1 MGLFN
6 WFKSNAFASMDEL
19 EQMDLADGL
28 GITDIKK
35 DIRSIKAQLTDL
47 ENSSNWKANII
58 TAKEAAWRLQ
68 QIEDEALPKELNKAF
83 VAIDEAINNE
93 QDSLILFEYTRENNG
108 YTAFDFPRYEMVR
121 VHHIESLA
129 EALRKYG
136 YRVDIYDPEDD
147 YGLRIK
153 IHLRDNNKLE
163 SSKIDPDKKYIL
175 PMAKFEGNVLYGR
188 YKWYA
193 FKNEEGFWNSFA
205 HISNEQAMGNYAVQG
220 KDILNAPDWVKAIK
234 PIEVKE

>member
-175 PMAKFEGNVLYGR
+175 PMEGYDGGYNEGKIGR
-188 YKWYA
+188 
-193 FKNEEGFWNSFA
+193 A
-205 HISNEQAMGNYAVQG
+205 HV
-220 KDILNAPDWVKAIK
+220 
-234 PIEVKE
+234 

>member
-136 YRVDIYDPEDD
+136 YRVDIYDP
-147 YGLRIK
+147 
-153 IHLRDNNKLE
+153 
-163 SSKIDPDKKYIL
+163 
-175 PMAKFEGNVLYGR
+175 
-188 YKWYA
+188 
-193 FKNEEGFWNSFA
+193 
-205 HISNEQAMGNYAVQG
+205 
-220 KDILNAPDWVKAIK
+220 
-234 PIEVKE
+234 

>member
-1 MGLFN
+1 MGLFTN
-6 WFKSNAFASMDEL
+6 NEVKSLWPIIHRL
-19 EQMDLADGL
+19 EADY
-28 GITDIKK
+28 D
-35 DIRSIKAQLTDL
+35 DIRNQLKEFELKD
-47 ENSSNWKANII
+47 KYQKNII
-58 TAKEAAWRLQ
+58 TAEEAAGRLQ
-68 QIEDEALPKELNKAF
+68 QIEEEALPKELNNAF
-83 VAIDEAINNE
+83 VAIDKALNDE
-93 QDSLILFEYTRENNG
+93 QDSLILFEYARE
-108 YTAFDFPRYEMVR
+108 YEDKWCTTCNMVR
-121 VHHIESLA
+121 AYHIKRLA

-136 YRVDIYDPEDD
+136 YRVNIYDPKDE

-153 IHLRDNNKLE
+153 IYLRENDKLE

-175 PMAKFEGNVLYGR
+175 PMEKFEGNVLYGR

>member
-1 MGLFN
+1 MGLF
-6 WFKSNAFASMDEL
+6 SNKQEYVNQHRVPSETEKAIRNL
-19 EQMDLADGL
+19 
-28 GITDIKK
+28 KK
-35 DIRSIKAQLTDL
+35 RCNDL
-47 ENSSNWKANII
+47 EKKVESLSWRANII

-121 VHHIESLA
+121 VYHIESLA

-147 YGLRIK
+147 YGLRLK
-153 IHLRDNNKLE
+153 IHLRNEEDGVK
-163 SSKIDPDKKYIL
+163 SSKVAPDKKYIL
-175 PMAKFEGNVLYGR
+175 PMEGTDWIDRGVRHYATIHENYWEPLKWADGVLPPHGPLY
-188 YKWYA
+188 
-193 FKNEEGFWNSFA
+193 E
-205 HISNEQAMGNYAVQG
+205 VQG
-220 KDILNAPDWVKAIK
+220 RDILDGPDWVKAIK

>member
-1 MGLFN
+1 MGLFGN
-6 WFKSNAFASMDEL
+6 KQEYLNHHRVPSETEKAIRRL
-19 EQMDLADGL
+19 EGQWN
-28 GITDIKK
+28 
-35 DIRSIKAQLTDL
+35 DL
-47 ENSSNWKANII
+47 EKKIESLTWRANVI
-58 TAKEAAWRLQ
+58 TAEEAAERFR
-68 QIEDEALPKELNKAF
+68 QIENKALPKELNKAF

-121 VHHIESLA
+121 VYHIESLA

-147 YGLRIK
+147 YGLRLK
-153 IHLRDNNKLE
+153 ICLRGEGNKLM

-175 PMAKFEGNVLYGR
+175 PMEKFEGNVLYGR

>member
-1 MGLFN
+1 MGLFGN
-6 WFKSNAFASMDEL
+6 KQEYLNHHRVPSETEKAIRRL
-19 EQMDLADGL
+19 EGQWN
-28 GITDIKK
+28 
-35 DIRSIKAQLTDL
+35 DL
-47 ENSSNWKANII
+47 EKKIESLTWRANVI
-58 TAKEAAWRLQ
+58 TAEEAAERFR
-68 QIEDEALPKELNKAF
+68 QIENKALPKELNKAF

-121 VHHIESLA
+121 VYHIESLA

-147 YGLRIK
+147 YGLRLK
-153 IHLRDNNKLE
+153 ICLRGEGNKLM

-175 PMAKFEGNVLYGR
+175 PMKGTDWIDKGVRYYATIHKNYWEPLKWTGGVLPPYGPL
-188 YKWYA
+188 Y
-193 FKNEEGFWNSFA
+193 E
-205 HISNEQAMGNYAVQG
+205 VQG
-220 KDILNAPDWVKAIK
+220 RDIIDAPDWVKAIK